1 VNEVIIAEKL
11 TKRFGSL
18 VAVNNISF
26 SVKEGEIFGFLG
38 PNGAGKTT
46 TVRMLLGVLPP
57 DSGKAFVLGF
67 NVKEKPLEVR
77 KRIGVVPE
85 AANVYLD
92 LTVWQNLMFM
102 AELYG
107 VPRNLRRSRARE
119 LLDFMELLER
129 RNEKAKKL
137 SKGLRQRLLICMAL
151 IHEPKVLFLDEPT
164 VGLDV
169 ENARRIREMLRELNR
184 EEGVT
189 IFLTT
194 HNMWEAEEL
203 CHRIAII
210 NRGKLAA
217 IDYPKKLKATF
228 SKLRLI
234 EVQFNKTVDIKEFSE
249 TLNCKVE
256 VVGNKCRIHAINIDD
271 DLYRILNFARTRK
284 LEILSLNIL
293 QPSLED
299 VFLEIIRRKEE

>member
-1 VNEVIIAEKL
+1 MNEVIIAEKL

-119 LLDFMELLER
+119 LLDFMEMLER

-256 VVGNKCRIHAINIDD
+256 VVGNKCRVHAINIDD

>member
-1 VNEVIIAEKL
+1 MNEVIIAEKL

-184 EEGVT
+184 EE
-189 IFLTT
+189 
-194 HNMWEAEEL
+194 
-203 CHRIAII
+203 
-210 NRGKLAA
+210 
-217 IDYPKKLKATF
+217 
-228 SKLRLI
+228 
-234 EVQFNKTVDIKEFSE
+234 
-249 TLNCKVE
+249 
-256 VVGNKCRIHAINIDD
+256 
-271 DLYRILNFARTRK
+271 
-284 LEILSLNIL
+284 
-293 QPSLED
+293 
-299 VFLEIIRRKEE
+299 